1 MSDVIFNDHTDEVLS
16 AFDTQIRAALEAIGN
31 QAVSHAKNRVAEES
45 RIDSGTL
52 RNEITHRVEDKECYV
67 GTNTEYAIYNEM
79 GTGVYIEGGR
89 QSPWAFKDKKGEWH
103 NTRGM
108 KPIHMIR
115 DAAAEHTSEY
125 KAILERFMKG

>member
-1 MSDVIFNDHTDEVLS
+1 MSDVIFTDHTDEVLS

-52 RNEITHRVEDKECYV
+52 RNEITHQVEDKECYV

-79 GTGVYIEGGR
+79 GTGVYIAGGR
-89 QSPWAFKDKKGEWH
+89 TSPWAFKDKKGEWH

-115 DAAAEHTSEY
+115 DAAAEHTDEY
-125 KAILERFMKG
+125 RAILEQFMKD

>member
-1 MSDVIFNDHTDEVLS
+1 MDVNFTDHTDEVLS
-16 AFDTQIRAALEAIGN
+16 DFDRQIRAALEAIGN
-31 QAVSHAKNRVAEES
+31 QAVKHAKDRVAEES

-52 RNEITHRVEDKECYV
+52 RNEITHRVVEKECYV

-79 GTGVYIEGGR
+79 GTGVYIAGGR
-89 QSPWAFKDKKGEWH
+89 QSPWAYKDKKGNWH

-115 DAAAEHTSEY
+115 DAAAEHTDEY
-125 KAILERFMKG
+125 RAIIERFMKGG